1 MFSQS
6 NVLFEYCLYLLWRNV
21 TDRSLIIFQNKSKIA
36 SMKGVIVILA
46 NWSILITEQIHYIL
60 NWSILITEQIH

>member
-36 SMKGVIVILA
+36 SMKGVIIILA
-46 NWSILITEQIHYIL
+46 NWSILITEQIH
-60 NWSILITEQIH
+60 